1 MGKWCVRNAEMES
14 YNHLKYQ
21 KKQSFPYSVFKS
33 AKQLKKM
40 AAAEEEEEE
49 EEEIQVTLT
58 LAISSALIRTNS
70 FLL

>member
-1 MGKWCVRNAEMES
+1 MVCSKCRNGVIQPLEIPKETEFS
-14 YNHLKYQ
+14 ILK
-21 KKQSFPYSVFKS
+21 VFKS
-33 AKQLKKM
+33 AKQLKKK
-40 AAAEEEEEE
+40 AAAEEEEE

>member
-1 MGKWCVRNAEMES
+1 MVCSKCRNGVIQPLEIPKETEFS
-14 YNHLKYQ
+14 ILK
-21 KKQSFPYSVFKS
+21 VFKYS
-33 AKQLKKM
+33 KQLKKK
-40 AAAEEEEEE
+40 AAAEEEE

>member
-1 MGKWCVRNAEMES
+1 
-14 YNHLKYQ
+14 
-21 KKQSFPYSVFKS
+21 VFKS
-33 AKQLKKM
+33 AKQLKKKK
-40 AAAEEEEEE
+40 AAAEEEE